1 MIQTR
6 SHAKQDDEYEH
17 DPNNMTNPDNKP
29 RLVEF
34 FILPTYSYFGD
45 YQILYDLKS
54 QIHYKAGDGNLN
66 KLCITL
72 CLKKNKLLEMM
83 DDYPEARKFYME
95 RSWQRRIEFRRRM
108 KKFHDSFEKLEMET
122 ANYRSVGGGQR
133 NDTMHEESHD
143 SDEDDSVIEDIEE
156 DRNAKKKAMQL
167 EKLINNNISKFYPI
181 DKNEELEND
190 IDTDDLVE
198 ISEDEK
204 QQDDDHVDLLNEDNK
219 KISQDHAR
227 NIQ

>member
-1 MIQTR
+1 
-6 SHAKQDDEYEH
+6 
-17 DPNNMTNPDNKP
+17 
-29 RLVEF
+29 
-34 FILPTYSYFGD
+34 
-45 YQILYDLKS
+45 
-54 QIHYKAGDGNLN
+54 
-66 KLCITL
+66 
-72 CLKKNKLLEMM
+72 
-83 DDYPEARKFYME
+83 
-95 RSWQRRIEFRRRM
+95 M
-108 KKFHDSFEKLEMET
+108 KKFHDSFEKLEMMET
-122 ANYRSVGGGQR
+122 ANYRSVERR
-133 NDTMHEESHD
+133 NDTIHEESHD

-227 NIQ
+227 NIQQQMN

>member
-1 MIQTR
+1 
-6 SHAKQDDEYEH
+6 
-17 DPNNMTNPDNKP
+17 
-29 RLVEF
+29 
-34 FILPTYSYFGD
+34 
-45 YQILYDLKS
+45 
-54 QIHYKAGDGNLN
+54 
-66 KLCITL
+66 
-72 CLKKNKLLEMM
+72 
-83 DDYPEARKFYME
+83 
-95 RSWQRRIEFRRRM
+95 M

-204 QQDDDHVDLLNEDNK
+204 
-219 KISQDHAR
+219 
-227 NIQ
+227 

>member
-1 MIQTR
+1 MI
-6 SHAKQDDEYEH
+6 K
-17 DPNNMTNPDNKP
+17 NNNNNPRKVSAP

-54 QIHYKAGDGNLN
+54 QICYKAGNGNLN

-108 KKFHDSFEKLEMET
+108 KKFYDSFEKLEMET
-122 ANYRSVGGGQR
+122 ANQRSLG
-133 NDTMHEESHD
+133 
-143 SDEDDSVIEDIEE
+143 
-156 DRNAKKKAMQL
+156 
-167 EKLINNNISKFYPI
+167 
-181 DKNEELEND
+181 
-190 IDTDDLVE
+190 
-198 ISEDEK
+198 
-204 QQDDDHVDLLNEDNK
+204 
-219 KISQDHAR
+219 
-227 NIQ
+227 

>member
-1 MIQTR
+1 
-6 SHAKQDDEYEH
+6 
-17 DPNNMTNPDNKP
+17 
-29 RLVEF
+29 
-34 FILPTYSYFGD
+34 
-45 YQILYDLKS
+45 
-54 QIHYKAGDGNLN
+54 
-66 KLCITL
+66 
-72 CLKKNKLLEMM
+72 
-83 DDYPEARKFYME
+83 
-95 RSWQRRIEFRRRM
+95 M

-227 NIQ
+227 KIQQQMN